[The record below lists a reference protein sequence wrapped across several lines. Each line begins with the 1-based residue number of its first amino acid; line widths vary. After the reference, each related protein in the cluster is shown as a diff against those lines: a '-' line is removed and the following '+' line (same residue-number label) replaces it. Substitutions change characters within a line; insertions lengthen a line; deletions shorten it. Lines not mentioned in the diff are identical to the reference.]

1 MPIMLWTIQNFKQQE
16 DDKMG
21 LREESAIDLVET
33 LSYYIKDHA
42 HSFKSKKELLEH
54 LTKLCELQVKQ
65 N

>member
-1 MPIMLWTIQNFKQQE
+1 
-16 DDKMG
+16 MG

-42 HSFKSKKELLEH
+42 HSFISKKELLEH